1 MKKLLFYLFVMFC
14 FLGYSF
20 SQTLQLSTPE
30 GQILNYG
37 DTITVNGTPQSSE
50 LIAHLYVKNIST
62 STVSV
67 TCTKSYISIVS
78 GSTNTFCWA
87 NNCYPPNTF
96 TSTGSKTLAPQEV
109 ATDFSGDYYPNGNA
123 GISIIRY
130 TFNVYHGDSAW
141 IIVKYDATGSSILTN
156 SYAYFSKPYPNPA
169 SEYVSISLSKL
180 SSNQKATIHI
190 FDITGNKIHSIQIP
204 TNNSNNVNIPVS
216 HLKNGVYILQ
226 YILNNQ
232 LIRTDK
238 LIIQH

>member
-1 MKKLLFYLFVMFC
+1 MKQILLFYLVMIC
-14 FLGYSF
+14 ILNHLY
-20 SQTLQLSTPE
+20 SQTLELTTPE

-37 DTITVNGTPQSSE
+37 DTITVNGSSQSSE
-50 LIAHLYVKNIST
+50 LIAHVYVKNISN

-67 TCTKSYISIVS
+67 TCTKSYISIIP
-78 GSTNTFCWA
+78 GSSNTFCWA
-87 NNCYPPNTF
+87 NNCYPPNIF

-123 GISIIRY
+123 GISFIRY

-141 IIVKYDATGSSILTN
+141 IIVKYDATGSSVLTN
-156 SYAYFSKPYPNPA
+156 SYTYFSKPYPNPA
-169 SEYVSISLSKL
+169 SEYVFISLSKL
-180 SSNQKATIHI
+180 SNHQKATIDI
-190 FDITGNKIHSIQIP
+190 FDITGKKIHSIQMP

-226 YILNNQ
+226 YIVNNK